1 MKKVIFL
8 LVVSVMMSSCN
19 FQEKE
24 IKACIIDG
32 IDTQEDVGV
41 VLRLPNPIESREE
54 LVVCEAWVNAYLEE
68 KYDANI
74 PEKVIYST
82 CTDVDCKSISS
93 TGLTR

>member
-8 LVVSVMMSSCN
+8 IVVSVMISGCD

-32 IDTQEDVGV
+32 IDTLEDVGV
-41 VLRLPNPIESREE
+41 VLTLPNPIESREE

-68 KYDANI
+68 KYDSNI
-74 PEKVIYST
+74 PGKVIFST

>member
-8 LVVSVMMSSCN
+8 IVVSVMISGCD
-19 FQEKE
+19 FQEQE
-24 IKACIIDG
+24 IKACTIDS

-41 VLRLPNPIESREE
+41 VLILPNPIESREE

-68 KYDANI
+68 KYDSNI
-74 PEKVIYST
+74 PGRVVFST
-82 CTDVDCKSISS
+82 CTDEECKSISS

>member
-1 MKKVIFL
+1 MI
-8 LVVSVMMSSCN
+8 SGCS

-24 IKACIIDG
+24 IRACKIDA

-41 VLRLPNPIESREE
+41 VLALPNPIESREE

-68 KYDANI
+68 KYTSNI
-74 PEKVIYST
+74 PRRVVFST
-82 CTDVDCKSISS
+82 CVDVDCKSVSS

>member
-1 MKKVIFL
+1 MKKLIFM
-8 LVVSVMMSSCN
+8 LVVSVMVAGCD
-19 FQEKE
+19 FQEQQ
-24 IKACIIDG
+24 IKACKIDG
-32 IDTQEDVGV
+32 IDTPEDVGV
-41 VLRLPNPIESREE
+41 VLVLPNPIESREE